1 MKFKLV
7 ALLSFAILFLAA
19 CSSTQDGDV
28 SNKESEKTEE
38 ATTNTSEVNQDGK
51 GLQTTSFETLTG
63 NEFNIV
69 AKEAIHQLND
79 EVSVNA
85 LTFNGSVPGS
95 QIRVTAGEK
104 VKINLKNEL
113 SDPVTIH
120 WHGIRVPNEM
130 DGIPG
135 VTQNA
140 VQPGESFT
148 YEFIPT
154 DPGTYMYHTHQN
166 AVEEMD
172 KGLYGSFIV
181 EPKEETYDRDY
192 TMILDEWMSAPEEEQ
207 TESQME
213 GMDHS
218 NISSTNNINE
228 ESDSDKNGMENMDHG
243 NMEGMSMD
251 SDETAESESESMNI
265 NGMGHDMSAYDI
277 FTINGKSGDNIEPLM
292 VKEGEKVRIRLINVG
307 YMSHELHLHGHDFKI
322 AAIDGQELNEPQ
334 ELKDQVIAIAP
345 GERYD
350 IEFTADNPGEW
361 FIECHGDMEG
371 TDGMKTTIQY
381 ERITESK
388 DKSNQDK
395 ELPEFT
401 FTNYG
406 GSKEGKFTLN
416 QDYDVEYTMDL
427 NTAMQGEEMVYTI
440 NDKTFP
446 NTNNINVKEGDFVKV
461 NLVNNSMMD
470 DHPMHLH
477 GHFFQVLSKNGKP
490 IEGSPII
497 KDTINLKPGDEY
509 VVAFKADNPGNWL
522 FHCHDLHH
530 ATAGM
535 VNMVKYDGFKP
546 NFIPDPNANNK
557 PE

>member
-1 MKFKLV
+1 MKIKLI
-7 ALLSFAILFLAA
+7 ALFSFVILFLVA
-19 CSSTQDGDV
+19 CSSTQNGDM
-28 SNKESEKTEE
+28 SDMDHKNMDSEKRSVKTD
-38 ATTNTSEVNQDGK
+38 ATNEVEN
-51 GLQTTSFETLTG
+51 LQTTSSEILTG
-63 NEFNIV
+63 NEFTII
-69 AKEAIHQLND
+69 AKEAKHQLND
-79 EVSVNA
+79 EVSVDA

-95 QIRVTAGEK
+95 QIRVKEGEK

-140 VQPGESFT
+140 VQPGDTFT
-148 YEFIPT
+148 YEFTPE

-166 AVEEMD
+166 AVEKMD

-181 EPKEETYDRDY
+181 EPKNKKYDRDY
-192 TMILDEWMSAPEEEQ
+192 TLMLDEWMSSPEEE
-207 TESQME
+207 ESDME
-213 GMDHS
+213 GMDHNSMGS
-218 NISSTNNINE
+218 NDDINT
-228 ESDSDKNGMENMDHG
+228 ESEAVDQSMDGMEHG
-243 NMEGMSMD
+243 SMD
-251 SDETAESESESMNI
+251 MND
-265 NGMGHDMSAYDI
+265 MGHDMSAYDI
-277 FTINGKSGDNIEPLM
+277 FTMNGKSGDSIEPLM

-307 YMSHELHLHGHDFKI
+307 YMSHKIHLHGHDFKI

-334 ELKDQVIAIAP
+334 ALEDQVVSIAP

-350 IEFTADNPGEW
+350 IEFTADTPGEW
-361 FIECHGDMEG
+361 FIECHGDMAG

-381 ERITESK
+381 EGVSESI
-388 DKSNQDK
+388 DKSNQDEK
-395 ELPEFT
+395 LPEFT
-401 FTNYG
+401 FINYG
-406 GSKEGKFTLN
+406 GSKEGEFTLDQN
-416 QDYDVEYTMDL
+416 YDVEYTMDL
-427 NTAMQGEEMVYTI
+427 NTAMKDDEMVYTI

-446 NTNNINVKEGDFVKV
+446 NSENINVQKGDLVKV
-461 NLVNNSMMD
+461 KLVNNSMMD

-490 IEGSPII
+490 LEGSPIL

-546 NFIPDPNANNK
+546 NFTPDSDANNK

>member
-1 MKFKLV
+1 MKLKLF

-19 CSSTQDGDV
+19 CSSSQN
-28 SNKESEKTEE
+28 SNQNTTDNKNAESEKAENIETKQGVD
-38 ATTNTSEVNQDGK
+38 EV
-51 GLQTTSFETLTG
+51 QTTSFETLTG

-69 AKEAIHQLND
+69 AKEATHQLND
-79 EVSVNA
+79 KVSVNA

-95 QIRVTAGEK
+95 QIRVTQGEK
-104 VKINLKNEL
+104 VKINLINEL
-113 SDPVTIH
+113 SNPVTIH
-120 WHGIRVPNEM
+120 WHGIRVPNDM

-140 VQPGESFT
+140 VQPGENFT
-148 YEFIPT
+148 YEFTPT

-166 AVEEMD
+166 AVEDMD

-181 EPKEETYDRDY
+181 EPKEKTYDRDY
-192 TMILDEWMSAPEEEQ
+192 TLMLDEWMSTSEDEHS
-207 TESQME
+207 ESEMQ

-218 NISSTNNINE
+218 NMG
-228 ESDSDKNGMENMDHG
+228 GMENTD
-243 NMEGMSMD
+243 NESMD
-251 SDETAESESESMNI
+251 MG
-265 NGMGHDMSAYDI
+265 GMGHDMSAYDI
-277 FTINGKSGDNIEPLM
+277 FTMNGKSGASIEPLM
-292 VKEGEKVRIRLINVG
+292 VKKGEKVRIRLINVG
-307 YMSHELHLHGHDFKI
+307 FMSHKIHLHGHDFKI
-322 AAIDGQELNEPQ
+322 AAIDGQELNKPQ
-334 ELKDQVIAIAP
+334 EIKDQVVAIAP

-361 FIECHGDMEG
+361 YIECHGDMEG
-371 TDGMKTTIQY
+371 TEGMKTTIQY
-381 ERITESK
+381 EGVSESK
-388 DKSNQDK
+388 DQSNQGD

-416 QDYDVEYTMDL
+416 QNYDVEYTMDL
-427 NTAMQGEEMVYTI
+427 NTAMDDEKMVYTI
-440 NDKTFP
+440 NNQTFP
-446 NTNNINVKEGDFVKV
+446 NTENINVKEGDLVKV
-461 NLVNNSMMD
+461 KLVNNSMMD

-490 IEGSPII
+490 IKGSPII
-497 KDTINLKPGDEY
+497 KDTVNLKPGDEY

-530 ATAGM
+530 ASAGM
-535 VNMVKYDGFKP
+535 VNMVKYDGFKAT
-546 NFIPDPNANNK
+546 FTPDPSANNK